1 MFTAFVGSITDV
13 GLELLTNVLE
23 TKESLDGQQ
32 ELFDKDDEDE
42 DEDSDG
48 VMDDGADGIEEVNVS
63 AGDEGEDS
71 DELDSDVEI
80 ISASSAST
88 SSQPDEDAA
97 DADSD
102 EAAKLE
108 AALTCALTPHA
119 PKNDSDSDMSDGAML
134 TLDET
139 LSNIF
144 RQRTKPPSASKKRS
158 EKAAKQNIT
167 NFKVRVLDLLE
178 IFAKADKKQKGEV
191 RHDPGVLL
199 LPLLACV
206 RKTGDRAVAERCF
219 GVLKI
224 CLRNPLPFHF
234 SSSSSPGREEE
245 ERLWALLKEVHELA
259 ELDPGSAGR
268 DRYAKACSTAS
279 LVLGKM
285 LIGGGSEEV
294 QEEEFEKRVRRI
306 VGAYAETLT
315 KWVVEGG
322 GVGVQRSF
330 FVEFVDWVAGV
341 RGEKSKGEVIGKGKG
356 KGKGKRKRKKGV

>member
-1 MFTAFVGSITDV
+1 MGSVTDA

-23 TKESLDGQQ
+23 TEESLGGQQ
-32 ELFDKDDEDE
+32 ELFDKDEGSDEA
-42 DEDSDG
+42 
-48 VMDDGADGIEEVNVS
+48 MDDGADDIDEVNVS
-63 AGDEGEDS
+63 PRDEGEDS

-80 ISASSAST
+80 ISPSSAS
-88 SSQPDEDAA
+88 QADEDAT
-97 DADSD
+97 DAGSD

-119 PKNDSDSDMSDGAML
+119 PKADSDSDMSDGAML

-139 LSNIF
+139 LSKIF
-144 RQRTKPPSASKKRS
+144 RQRTKPPSVSKKRS

-178 IFAKADKKQKGEV
+178 IFAKADKEQKGEV

-224 CLRNPLPFHF
+224 CLRNPLPFH
-234 SSSSSPGREEE
+234 SYSASSSPPDKDEES
-245 ERLWALLKEVHELA
+245 LWALLKEVHGLA
-259 ELDPGSAGR
+259 ELDPGPAGR
-268 DRYAKACSTAS
+268 DKYAKSCSTAS

-285 LIGGGSEEV
+285 LIGGGSEEMR
-294 QEEEFEKRVRRI
+294 EEGFEKRVRRI
-306 VGAYAETLT
+306 VGAYAETLA

-322 GVGVQRSF
+322 GVGVQRCF

-341 RGEKSKGEVIGKGKG
+341 RGGKSKGKVIE
-356 KGKGKRKRKKGV
+356 KGKRKRKKDV

>member
-1 MFTAFVGSITDV
+1 MFTAFVGSITDA

-32 ELFDKDDEDE
+32 ELFDKDD
-42 DEDSDG
+42 DEDSDA
-48 VMDDGADGIEEVNVS
+48 VMDDGADDIEEVNVS

-97 DADSD
+97 DAGSD
-102 EAAKLE
+102 EAAKFE

-119 PKNDSDSDMSDGAML
+119 PKADSDSDMSDGAML

-167 NFKVRVLDLLE
+167 NFKVRVLDLVE

-234 SSSSSPGREEE
+234 SSSSSSSPGREEE

-285 LIGGGSEEV
+285 LIGGGSEEM

-315 KWVVEGG
+315 RWVVEGG
-322 GVGVQRSF
+322 SVGVQRCF
-330 FVEFVDWVAGV
+330 FVEFVDWVTGV
-341 RGEKSKGEVIGKGKG
+341 RGEKSKGEVIGKGK
-356 KGKGKRKRKKGV
+356 RKRKKGV

>member
-1 MFTAFVGSITDV
+1 VGSVTDA

-23 TKESLDGQQ
+23 TEESLGGQQ

-42 DEDSDG
+42 DEDSG
-48 VMDDGADGIEEVNVS
+48 GAMDDGADDIEEVNVS
-63 AGDEGEDS
+63 ARDEGEDS

-80 ISASSAST
+80 ISPSSAS
-88 SSQPDEDAA
+88 QADEDAA
-97 DADSD
+97 DAGGD

-108 AALTCALTPHA
+108 AALTYALTPHA
-119 PKNDSDSDMSDGAML
+119 PKADSDSDMSDGAML

-139 LSNIF
+139 LSKIF
-144 RQRTKPPSASKKRS
+144 RQRTKPPSVSKKRS

-224 CLRNPLPFHF
+224 CLRNPLPFH
-234 SSSSSPGREEE
+234 SSSSPPPDSEE
-245 ERLWALLKEVHELA
+245 ERLWALLKDVHELS
-259 ELDPGSAGR
+259 ELDPGPTGR
-268 DRYAKACSTAS
+268 DRYARACSTAS

-285 LIGGGSEEV
+285 LIGGGGEEMGEEV
-294 QEEEFEKRVRRI
+294 FEERVRRI
-306 VGAYAETLT
+306 VGAYADTLA

-322 GVGVQRSF
+322 GAGVQRCF
-330 FVEFVDWVAGV
+330 FVEFVDWVAGA
-341 RGEKSKGEVIGKGKG
+341 RGGKSEGKVIGKE
-356 KGKGKRKRKKGV
+356 KGKGKRKRKKDV

>member
-1 MFTAFVGSITDV
+1 VFTAFVGSITDA

-23 TKESLDGQQ
+23 TKESLSGQQ

-48 VMDDGADGIEEVNVS
+48 VMDDGADDIEEVNVS

-80 ISASSAST
+80 ISASSASI

-97 DADSD
+97 DAGSD

-119 PKNDSDSDMSDGAML
+119 PKTDSDSDMSDGAML

-139 LSNIF
+139 LSKIF
-144 RQRTKPPSASKKRS
+144 RQRTKPPSASKKRF

-178 IFAKADKKQKGEV
+178 IFAKADKKQKGEA

-224 CLRNPLPFHF
+224 CLRNPLPFH
-234 SSSSSPGREEE
+234 SSSSPPGREEE
-245 ERLWALLKEVHELA
+245 ERLWVLLKEVHELA

-285 LIGGGSEEV
+285 LIGGEREEM
-294 QEEEFEKRVRRI
+294 QEEGFEKRVRRI

-322 GVGVQRSF
+322 VGVQRCF

-341 RGEKSKGEVIGKGKG
+341 RGGKSKGEVIGKGKG
-356 KGKGKRKRKKGV
+356 KGKRKRKKGV